1 MGFWACGVPHL
12 GLKAETGGL
21 GARPEGQPGSPPL
34 RTHPPTLGPYLTS
47 PALTSCLREVHTEQF
62 SGVLCSP
69 VFLPTLKG
77 CTPVSQAQSSPS
89 QLCPGITSTFPR
101 FRAGSPSAA

>member
-89 QLCPGITSTFPR
+89 QLGPGITSTFPG